1 MRSDVEYRDTQYSRM
16 LLALG
21 GFIVIG
27 VGIAVGAIYGLGVQN
42 ALWVAGGIGLIEL
55 LRRSRLQVRVAADG
69 IQVGTAH
76 LPWAY
81 VSHIEVLEGGA
92 MRAAMTTDA
101 HPRDFMQLRDTKAGV
116 RVWLND
122 ATDPHRAWL
131 ASVRDPGALA
141 TVLAELERLGSRNGR

>member
-1 MRSDVEYRDTQYSRM
+1 MRNDVEYRDTQYSRM

-21 GFIVIG
+21 GFIVLG

-42 ALWVAGGIGLIEL
+42 TLWVAGVIGLIVL
-55 LRRSRLQVRVAADG
+55 LQRSRLQVRVAADG

-76 LPWAY
+76 LPWEY
-81 VSHIEVLEGGA
+81 VSRIEVLEGDA

-101 HPRDFMQLRDTKAGV
+101 HPRDFMQLRGTKAGV

-131 ASVRDPGALA
+131 ASVRDPSALA
-141 TVLAELERLGSRNGR
+141 IVIAQLERMSSHNGR